1 LEFGCVRAVFQALR
15 GCVQLDF
22 VEDFV
27 DFFPDK
33 LVLSLMEQE
42 KLLPVLPK
50 DTHNLQIHRLWN
62 VVVTLV
68 LGSRALCLK
77 KSKYLGS
84 AVAETFAFVIPAI
97 NMTQSSRHL
106 FFVDI
111 LWPRGGESRRGCL
124 VSGVSGLGK
133 MYFPFG
139 KFRILM
145 GIPVLLTKSSDSR
158 ERSPRL
164 MVLVVPNLGCCSPWK
179 DWAGTEFKV
188 IKLPNTELTGLVS
201 YKKCILH
208 PWVRQIRRKKYLAA
222 EARVCSFKAQPIC
235 DFIK

>member
-1 LEFGCVRAVFQALR
+1 MNYLNTAVVETFCV
-15 GCVQLDF
+15 LD
-22 VEDFV
+22 V
-27 DFFPDK
+27 PAMK
-33 LVLSLMEQE
+33 IIQ
-42 KLLPVLPK
+42 
-50 DTHNLQIHRLWN
+50 
-62 VVVTLV
+62 
-68 LGSRALCLK
+68 GSRCV
-77 KSKYLGS
+77 SY
-84 AVAETFAFVIPAI
+84 V
-97 NMTQSSRHL
+97 N
-106 FFVDI
+106 I

-188 IKLPNTELTGLVS
+188 IKLLNTGLTGLLA
-201 YKKCILH
+201 IL
-208 PWVRQIRRKKYLAA
+208 
-222 EARVCSFKAQPIC
+222 
-235 DFIK
+235 